1 MDQEYLHSY
10 RIEALIEDENE
21 RSIRLATRLGFL
33 ATGSYKERSRQY
45 LLVVSPTSGDDD
57 RFARLVT
64 DSPDHTRS
72 RSREVHQPVA
82 SHYSFLDSGRL
93 FAEHDQIALGHIA
106 RTWYPHAVRA
116 QECTRLGYLL

>member
-45 LLVVSPTSGDDD
+45 LLVVSPTSGDDEM
-57 RFARLVT
+57 FARL
-64 DSPDHTRS
+64 R
-72 RSREVHQPVA
+72 
-82 SHYSFLDSGRL
+82 
-93 FAEHDQIALGHIA
+93 
-106 RTWYPHAVRA
+106 
-116 QECTRLGYLL
+116 